1 MTTRTITVVAA
12 LATLAFS
19 MHASALTLVENGA
32 AKAVI
37 VVPETADAD
46 ESLAATELQ
55 SHIEKMSGAKLEVVS
70 SDRVPAG
77 KTTILVGQAA
87 PKELEDTIRKQGND
101 PASFALV
108 VDDRRV
114 CARGLSA
121 EGSLFAV
128 YELLERLG
136 VRWFLPGDLGTVIPE
151 TKTILIP
158 SQTTVQVPSFAGRW
172 HGGERKPWGRR
183 VRMGGPFFPG
193 AHGVPLGKE
202 ATFEKHPEYYS
213 LVNGKRVNRQLC
225 VSNPEVVKLAAA
237 ELKSHFRK
245 HPDMPWRGVGPND
258 GSGFCECDNCRA
270 LDGGDWDVFSNEL
283 SVTDRYVWF
292 FNQLLKGIEDEFPD
306 KKLCFYAY
314 HSYMRPPVKVKPD
327 PRIVPALAVIA
338 LCRVHGPSNP
348 ACPEKSYYVWL
359 AEAWKQVL
367 PEVYDRG
374 YWFNLAD
381 PGFPFLMIHRLRD
394 EIPLGARLGLKG
406 WRVETMNH
414 WASETPSLYIAA
426 KLMWNARADVDA
438 LMADFSEK
446 FFGPA
451 AQPMGEYLSLMD
463 HALRDA
469 DFHTGSS
476 WNMPQFYPAP
486 LRAKATALLRGA
498 ASKAGEGIHRERVKL
513 YELSFAYLEAFIRMR
528 EHFSA
533 FEFGKAHEQLQQL
546 DALRGQLLTYRP
558 PMLHEKVA
566 ESYLKRFFR
575 QPVEQAFQR
584 TTGGN
589 ELVAAFDD
597 VWDSQIDPLKV
608 GEDLGW
614 WRAEIMGGNW
624 QKLRTATA
632 SWSDQ
637 GLRYYKG
644 EAWYRQS
651 VEVPAKFQDKRV
663 FLWFGGIDEKA
674 KVWINGK
681 AIGISHRSALLPFE
695 LDATPAIRAGA
706 RNVVAA
712 RVLNERVNELGT
724 GGITGPVMLYAP
736 AAGKDAQLE
745 NVRELQSTF
754 P

>member
-1 MTTRTITVVAA
+1 MIAGAA
-12 LATLAFS
+12 ILLS
-19 MHASALTLVENGA
+19 LSIVLPVPALTLVENGA

-37 VVPETADAD
+37 VLPEKPDAD
-46 ESLAATELQ
+46 ESFAATELQ
-55 SHIEKMSGAKLEVVS
+55 SHIEKMSGAKLEMVS
-70 SDRVPAG
+70 PGQVPAG
-77 KTTILVGQAA
+77 KTPILVGQAA
-87 PKELEDTIRKQGND
+87 PKELDDLIRQQGTD

-114 CARGLSA
+114 AARGLSA

-128 YELLERLG
+128 YELLEQLG

-151 TKTILIP
+151 TKTVALP
-158 SQTTVQVPSFAGRW
+158 SQTTVQAPSFAGRW

-183 VRMGGPFFPG
+183 LRMGGPFFPG

-213 LVNGKRVNRQLC
+213 LVKGQRVNRQLC
-225 VSNPEVVKLAAA
+225 VSNPEVVKLAVA
-237 ELKSHFRK
+237 ELKNFFRK
-245 HPDMPWRGVGPND
+245 QPDMPWRGVGPND

-270 LDGGDWDVFSNEL
+270 LDGGDWDAFSNEP

-292 FNQLLKGIEDEFPD
+292 FNQLLEGIEHEFPD
-306 KKLCFYAY
+306 RKLCFYAY

-348 ACPEKSYYVWL
+348 VCPEKSYWVWL
-359 AEAWKQVL
+359 AQEWKKVL

-381 PGFPFLMIHRLRD
+381 PGFPFLMIHRLRE

-414 WASETPSLYIAA
+414 WASETPSLYLAA
-426 KLMWNARADVDA
+426 KLMWNTRADVDS
-438 LMADFSEK
+438 LLADFSEK

-451 AQPMGEYLSLMD
+451 APPMAEYITLMD

-486 LRAKATALLRGA
+486 LRAKAAALLRDA
-498 ASKAGEGIHRERVKL
+498 AAKAGNGIHRERVKL

-528 EHFSA
+528 DHAGA
-533 FEFGKAHEQLQQL
+533 FEFGKANEQLQQL
-546 DALRGQLLTYRP
+546 DALRGQLLAYRP
-558 PMLHEKVA
+558 PMVHEKVA

-575 QPVEQAFQR
+575 QPVEQAIQR
-584 TTGGN
+584 TTDGN
-589 ELVAAFDD
+589 ELVAAFADE
-597 VWDSQIDPLKV
+597 WEFQTDPLKV

-614 WRAEIMGGNW
+614 WRADITGGNW

-632 SWSDQ
+632 SW
-637 GLRYYKG
+637 
-644 EAWYRQS
+644 
-651 VEVPAKFQDKRV
+651 
-663 FLWFGGIDEKA
+663 
-674 KVWINGK
+674 
-681 AIGISHRSALLPFE
+681 RSAIEVSGQARLP
-695 LDATPAIRAGA
+695 
-706 RNVVAA
+706 
-712 RVLNERVNELGT
+712 LG
-724 GGITGPVMLYAP
+724 
-736 AAGKDAQLE
+736 
-745 NVRELQSTF
+745 RRH
-754 P
+754 